1 MTNLELTFF
10 SSLLQDCCFLC
21 PHTYEIVNFFSSC
34 RMHPRKPSD
43 LDGDALTYSPPD
55 NATTK
60 KEERSMQTVQTSSRC
75 KWRTLVAWLA
85 AIALLVMQ
93 QVPVFAQ
100 SPAGVVSPSITVRD
114 FGAKLDGVTDDSA
127 ALQAYF
133 AAVGP
138 TGTMVI
144 PEGGVLY
151 LENPVTLDLQ
161 GDMGFTFEC
170 RSPIKT
176 SASLQNALT
185 ITNGYP
191 SYIDF
196 WVTGGGTLTDYSAE
210 APAGG
215 TTALTL
221 VALRGGEYRIQGENY
236 QGRVVKISKQA
247 SGQPKTSMMRISKLR
262 TIKCG
267 QSMYVKADSAF
278 GDFEDIYIEEDVY
291 GPIIEKTHDVGIS
304 KAVCYF
310 TGKTGFQFLNVG
322 TSNLS
327 NITCY
332 GKSKSDV
339 ENQVEGPG
347 NNIDLF
353 RVLGTAKFTMNR
365 CTYAYGKTGL
375 YVAKDGGERSLNNN
389 YNNITTFGNSEYGV
403 HIVGCLDSLI
413 EVNSDGDEVGLF
425 VEGGTPNQVTAN
437 VSNAQKTGLI
447 LSDVSNVPV
456 TGTFIDNNQSGAAG
470 QYDID
475 LRAPGQKV
483 LLHGVTATSEKTQ
496 ANVNLPAQ
504 NQVEVQASTIGSYT
518 NPPRKVEYE
527 GTEAADAER
536 PDPANWEIGDLV
548 RFTDT
553 GDGSG
558 TGAYLLGEE
567 GRWVKVAASPAPSEV
582 PVDTLEPPKI
592 DIIPSS
598 GITQVDTSVSI
609 LDYGAKLDGVTDD
622 SDALQAYYNAVGGS
636 GTVYIPAGGV
646 LYLEKGVTFDLGG
659 KSGFVL
665 RCDSPIKAKPG
676 IGNAVSIVNGYP
688 ASVNFRLRDGGQTAD
703 YTQRDPEG
711 GDQGLYLRGVQG
723 GVYKVTADRYKGRV
737 LRVDKALPGE
747 PETKDLHFAQMETRS
762 SSDKKNRCGQSFWM
776 EEVSGVYM
784 ANAWLFWDDFG
795 PVFRKVND
803 ITIVHLENGWDHTGI
818 RFEGCS
824 RVHIAKFALG
834 DETYT
839 TTQIVV
845 TSAPDGTR
853 WKDFYIGTY
862 FSFLVG
868 SAMLVEHSEEDANFI
883 IEGTVFASND
893 RPMVIN
899 DVHGFSIACDTSG
912 NHGDGGKGLH
922 IENSSD
928 GTVKASMPGTLDNLD
943 IVDSRNITVTG
954 TVGGTASVQGV
965 CENIRLESLILK
977 GTLTLSEQNG
987 TTLANGSYGGIV
999 GTPHKRNLLGYESAD
1014 AKTPAL
1020 DNWEAGD
1027 IVRFTDLGDGSGSG
1041 YYQKSGETQWT
1052 PLWKENVPVAAQ
1064 TDRNAYQVD
1073 DTITVTVTAPQAVE
1087 RILLQNEAGNFLA
1100 LQQTRTEDGI
1110 GGASFTLTFSLG
1122 SKGDRTLQVYTETN
1136 GTRTPATQ
1144 ISFSIGDYAPIPS
1157 ESEPEAFSVSGPH
1170 TGQVNES
1177 LTYTI
1182 KTNTAVSKVAL
1193 FNESGAG
1200 LAGTSSYVDEG
1211 DVRTW
1216 TYTIK
1221 VGSPGSRS
1229 LALKI
1234 KGAQNVWLNTLYSVS
1249 TTVHK

>member
-1 MTNLELTFF
+1 MT
-10 SSLLQDCCFLC
+10 
-21 PHTYEIVNFFSSC
+21 
-34 RMHPRKPSD
+34 
-43 LDGDALTYSPPD
+43 
-55 NATTK
+55 ATRPK
-60 KEERSMQTVQTSSRC
+60 SRRR
-75 KWRTLVAWLA
+75 WNVWIAWLA
-85 AIALLVMQ
+85 AVLLLATQ
-93 QVPVFAQ
+93 QLPVFAQ
-100 SPAGVVSPSITVRD
+100 GSPVPDFADKTILD

-133 AAVGP
+133 DAVGP
-138 TGTMVI
+138 TGKIVI

-161 GDMGFTFEC
+161 EALGFILEC
-170 RSPIKT
+170 RSPIQT
-176 SASLQNALT
+176 SATLENALT
-185 ITNGYP
+185 IQNGYP
-191 SYIDF
+191 AYIEF
-196 WVTGGGTLTDYSAE
+196 WVTGGGTLKDYSQE
-210 APAGG
+210 APEGG

-221 VALRGGEYRIQGENY
+221 CALRGGEYRIQGENY

-247 SGQPKTSMMRISKLR
+247 KGQPKTSMMRISKLSSVH
-262 TIKCG
+262 CG

-278 GDFEDIYIEEDVY
+278 GDFEDLYVEEDVY

-304 KAVCYF
+304 KAVCYL

-332 GKSKSDV
+332 GKSKSDI
-339 ENQVEGPG
+339 ENGVEGPG
-347 NNIDLF
+347 NDIDLF
-353 RVLGTAKFTMNR
+353 RVIGTAKVTMNR
-365 CTYAYGKTGL
+365 CTFAYGRTGL
-375 YVAKDGGERSLNNN
+375 YVAKDGGDRSLNNN
-389 YNNITTFGNSEYGV
+389 YNNIKTTGNSQYGMQV
-403 HIVGCLDSLI
+403 VGCLDSLI
-413 EVNSDGDEVGLF
+413 EVTSDSDEVGLF
-425 VEGGTPNQVTAN
+425 VDGGTPNQITAHVT
-437 VSNAQKTGLI
+437 NAQKTGMI
-447 LSDVSNVPV
+447 LSGVSNVPV
-456 TGTFIDNNQSGAAG
+456 TGTFSDNNQSGG
-470 QYDID
+470 EQQYDID
-475 LRAPGQKV
+475 VQSDGEKILFY
-483 LLHGVTATSEKTQ
+483 GVTADSDKTT
-496 ANVNLPAQ
+496 ANVNLPQ
-504 NQVEVQASTIGSYT
+504 GNQVEVQASTIGSYT

-776 EEVSGVYM
+776 EEVSGVYI
-784 ANAWLFWDDFG
+784 ADAWLFWDDFG

-912 NHGDGGKGLH
+912 NHGDGGKGLR

-977 GTLTLSEQNG
+977 GILTLSEQNG

-1014 AKTPAL
+1014 AQTP
-1020 DNWEAGD
+1020 DSSKWEIGD
-1027 IVRFTDLGDGSGSG
+1027 LVKFTDLGDGGNSG
-1041 YYQKSGETQWT
+1041 YYQKTGEAQWK
-1052 PLWKENVPVAAQ
+1052 LLLKETIETAAK
-1064 TDRNAYQVD
+1064 TDRGIYGVD
-1073 DTITVTVTAPQAVE
+1073 DVITVTVTAPEEVD
-1087 RILLQNEAGNFLA
+1087 RILLQNESGSFLA
-1100 LQQTRTEDGI
+1100 TQWTRTEDGV
-1110 GGASFTLTFSLG
+1110 GGAVFTLTFSLG
-1122 SKGDRTLQVYTETN
+1122 SKGSRTLNVYTEID
-1136 GTRTPATQ
+1136 GERTPVTQ
-1144 ISFSIGDYAPIPS
+1144 VSFSVGEYAPTNPANEPQAQSVTGPS
-1157 ESEPEAFSVSGPH
+1157 
-1170 TGQVNES
+1170 TGSINQP

-1182 KTNTAVSKVAL
+1182 KTNPSVSKVAF

-1200 LAGTSSYVDEG
+1200 LAGTCSYVDEG
-1211 DVRTW
+1211 DTRIW
-1216 TYTIK
+1216 TYTLAL
-1221 VGSPGSRS
+1221 GSTGTRTFS
-1229 LALKI
+1229 LKI
-1234 KGAQNVWLNTLYSVS
+1234 KGTENVWLDTPY
-1249 TTVHK
+1249 TIQTVLHR